1 MTIEFSSLGQSPL
14 LAHNRRES
22 QWSQVSNGLWVPKI
36 SRPVPDESAP
46 EHQSLSH
53 TTTEETPS
61 SQIVPDD
68 SSGWKRYWVERGW
81 PWRREPEISLAR
93 QQELAQRRTIPV
105 DMEQGSYPFRG
116 MTLTRADIEWLLVT
130 HDEGLGPVD
139 WNEESHRKR
148 KGLDLRGAHVSE
160 GTDLSSL
167 PLARLQ
173 GGLWFDEMASLG
185 SEELCAHALLW
196 FQHINLREAHLE
208 GAILF
213 DAHLEGTDLRE
224 AHLEE
229 AILPSAHLEKT
240 ILWRAHL
247 EGAILLG
254 IYLEE
259 ANLREA
265 HLEGVCLMGAHLERA
280 SLLGAHLEMA
290 DLRAASLSPVTL
302 TQATLANAAGI
313 GPTLV
318 DAQWGETNLSVAN
331 WSQVRMLGDEDSAS
345 QSLADNGQKKTSA
358 KRQEGYQ
365 YAYRAN
371 HQLAVVLQNQGL
383 TDNAAHFAYR
393 AKCLKRTVLRYDF
406 LLARTMKQRFQIGW
420 SLLFSW
426 TLFLLAGYG
435 YRIWRCLLW
444 YGGVVLLFMF
454 FYWWLDPIHVPWWTA
469 LGESVNVFHGRGA
482 TPSIAELVHPIRF
495 TLLTVAE
502 AIIGLVVEVVFVAT
516 MIQRLFGK

>member
-1 MTIEFSSLGQSPL
+1 MMGEKQKGVFTMTIEFSSLGQSPL

-160 GTDLSSL
+160 GTDLSYL

-196 FQHINLREAHLE
+196 FQHINL
-208 GAILF
+208 
-213 DAHLEGTDLRE
+213 
-224 AHLEE
+224 
-229 AILPSAHLEKT
+229 
-240 ILWRAHL
+240 
-247 EGAILLG
+247 
-254 IYLEE
+254 
-259 ANLREA
+259 
-265 HLEGVCLMGAHLERA
+265 MGAHLERA
-280 SLLGAHLEMA
+280 ILFGAHLEMA

-482 TPSIAELVHPIRF
+482 TPSIAELVHPLRF